1 MSTPRNTS
9 LSPALTLL
17 MAIATGLTVASN
29 YYAQPLLHTIA
40 QQLGLSTASAG
51 SIVIT
56 AQLSYGAGL
65 FLLVPLGD
73 LLEQRRLIVTMTL
86 LSAAGLVL
94 SAMAPNLTLL
104 LLGTAI
110 TGLFSVVAQVLVPMA
125 ASLAHPQHRGR
136 VVGTLMSGLLLGILL
151 ARTAAGL
158 VSSLA
163 DWRAIYW
170 LAAALLTLCAVAL
183 AFSLPRRRQSA
194 GLGYGQLLGSV
205 LTLFVEEPVLRLRAL
220 LGLLTFCLFGL
231 FWTPLAFVLS
241 AAPYGYCDATIGLF
255 GLAGAAG
262 ALAANAAGRLADR
275 GKGSLATLIGLAT
288 LLAAWLP
295 LAFAG
300 RSLWALLLGVLV
312 LDLAVQ
318 LVHVSNQNAVYALRP
333 LARNRLNAGYI
344 TCYFIG
350 GALGSTLGAQLYA
363 RLGWPG
369 IVGAGVAISAL
380 ALVVWLTR
388 ATASSAPSAQRD
400 SSSSPDI
407 DLRSR

>member
-1 MSTPRNTS
+1 MPASRDTP
-9 LSPALTLL
+9 LSRALILL
-17 MAIATGLTVASN
+17 MSIATGLTVASN

-40 QQLGLSTASAG
+40 GQLGLNTASAG

-73 LLEQRRLIVTMTL
+73 LLEQRRLIVGMTL
-86 LSAAGLVL
+86 LSAAGLLL
-94 SAMAPNLTLL
+94 SAFAANLPLL

-125 ASLAHPQHRGR
+125 ASLASPEHRGR

-163 DWRAIYW
+163 GWRAIY
-170 LAAALLTLCAVAL
+170 LLAALLLALCALAL
-183 AFSLPRRRQSA
+183 ALSLPRRQQSA
-194 GLGYGQLLGSV
+194 GLRYPQLLASV

-241 AAPYGYCDATIGLF
+241 APPYGYSDAVIGLF

-262 ALAANAAGRLADR
+262 ALAASAAGRLADR
-275 GKGSLATLIGLAT
+275 GKGGLATLIGLAA

-300 RSLWALLLGVLV
+300 QSLWALLLGVLV

-333 LARNRLNAGYI
+333 QARNRLNAGYI

-350 GALGSTLGAQLYA
+350 GALGSTLGAQLYS
-363 RLGWPG
+363 RFGWVG
-369 IVGAGVAISAL
+369 IVCAGVLLSTL
-380 ALVVWLTR
+380 ALMIWLTHETAR
-388 ATASSAPSAQRD
+388 ARAAGNSSGN
-400 SSSSPDI
+400 I
-407 DLRSR
+407 DLRRE